1 MSRLRQAVYSSILL
15 VIAGWLLVIGK
26 NIFIP
31 VVAGAVVVYV
41 FVGLTHQLRRLAFR
55 GHELPLRLRYLLA
68 VACIGLVLMAIFYLM
83 AANLEQILLRS
94 PHYQQ
99 SLLVGIQKLAVLMG
113 IEDEPTWTSLRQDMF
128 AQINLQR
135 LLGSMVASV
144 SSMLIAIV
152 VVLLYATFLLVEMR
166 SFPAKVEAIVSAG
179 NGNGAGGAQRVRQ
192 IGQRINGRIGSY
204 LALKAILGVVLG
216 ALSWLIMAY
225 YGLEFA
231 PFWAMLIG
239 LLNFIPYIG
248 SVLGILLPLAMGIA
262 QFQDL
267 SIIVPMMLAL
277 SLVQFLI
284 GNFLDPYIMGNSLNL
299 SPLAILISLAVWS
312 DLWGIA
318 GAFLAVPIT
327 AVIAIICSEFA
338 STRPV
343 AVLLSQNGRL

>member
-1 MSRLRQAVYSSILL
+1 MTRLRQAVYASILL
-15 VIAGWLLVIGK
+15 VIAGWLLVVGK

-41 FVGLTHQLRRLAFR
+41 FVGLSHQLRLLSFR
-55 GHELPLRLRYLLA
+55 GHVLPLRLRYLLA
-68 VACIGLVLMAIFYLM
+68 LACIGLVMMAIFYLM
-83 AANLEQILLRS
+83 AANLEQILLRA
-94 PHYQQ
+94 PAYQQ
-99 SLLVGIQKLAVLMG
+99 SLLIGIQKLAVLMG
-113 IEDEPTWTSLRQDMF
+113 IEDEPTWTSLRQDML
-128 AQINLQR
+128 AQVNLQR

-166 SFPAKVEAIVSAG
+166 SFPAKVEAIVSGTA
-179 NGNGAGGAQRVRQ
+179 GAQRVRQ
-192 IGQRINGRIGSY
+192 IGQRINARIGSY
-204 LALKAILGVVLG
+204 LALKTILGVLLG
-216 ALSWLIMAY
+216 AFSWAIMAY

-248 SVLGILLPLAMGIA
+248 SFLGILLPLAMGIA

-277 SLVQFLI
+277 TLVQFLI

-299 SPLAILISLAVWS
+299 SPLAILISLALWT

-343 AVLLSQNGRL
+343 AVLLSQNGKL

>member
-1 MSRLRQAVYSSILL
+1 MIRLRQAVYSSILL
-15 VIAGWLLVIGK
+15 VIAGWLLVVGK

-31 VVAGAVVVYV
+31 VVTGAVVVYV
-41 FVGLTHQLRRLAFR
+41 FVGLTHQLRLLSFK
-55 GHELPLRLRYLLA
+55 GHVLPLRLRYLLA
-68 VACIGLVLMAIFYLM
+68 LACIGLVLMAIFYLM
-83 AANLEQILLRS
+83 AANLEQILLRA
-94 PHYQQ
+94 PTYQQ
-99 SLLVGIQKLAVLMG
+99 SLLVGIQKLAVLIG

-144 SSMLIAIV
+144 SAMLIAIV

-166 SFPAKVEAIVSAG
+166 SFPAKVEAIVGAG
-179 NGNGAGGAQRVRQ
+179 KGTGGAQRVRQ
-192 IGQRINGRIGSY
+192 IGQRINARIGSY
-204 LALKAILGVVLG
+204 LALKAILGVLLG
-216 ALSWLIMAY
+216 GASWLIMAY

-267 SIIVPMMLAL
+267 AIIVPMMLAL

-299 SPLAILISLAVWS
+299 SPLAILISLAIWS

-327 AVIAIICSEFA
+327 AVLAIICSEFA